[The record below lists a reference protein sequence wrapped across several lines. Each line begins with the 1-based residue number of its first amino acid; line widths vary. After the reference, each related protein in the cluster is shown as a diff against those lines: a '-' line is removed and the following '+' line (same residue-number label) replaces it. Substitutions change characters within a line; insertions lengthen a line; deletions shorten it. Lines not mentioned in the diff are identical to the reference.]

1 MEGTAFFQHSIDGV
15 TVAAAIGFV
24 AISAAIFIILR
35 LLRGVLLRY
44 LVPSTREGG
53 TSFNDL
59 FISLVRSTNTL
70 FLLFVALYCGSYALP
85 LQGRAAAT
93 VSAIIEIAVLLQL
106 GIWSIRVV
114 FYGIDR
120 FVSQQPQGEDARLAT
135 AMGAITFLAR
145 VIVWSFVGLL
155 ILSALK
161 INITA
166 LVTGLGIGGVA
177 VALAAQNI
185 LGDLFASLS
194 ILLDRPFS
202 IGHFIVYGDVAGTV
216 EHVGIKSTRIRSLS
230 GEEIVQSNS
239 NLLNTRIHNYR
250 HLSERRILFG
260 IGVTYDTPLDKLK
273 DIPGM
278 VRDIIQAIEQ
288 TRFDRAHFKAYGDSA
303 LNFEIVYYV
312 LSPDY
317 NLYMDIQQRINLEL
331 FRRFQ
336 ERKIEFAFP
345 TRTLYVTHMNPEAQI
360 DASALPA

>member
-1 MEGTAFFQHSIDGV
+1 MGGTAFFHHSIDGV

-24 AISAAIFIILR
+24 AISVAVFILLW

-44 LVPSTREGG
+44 AAPSRRANG
-53 TSFNDL
+53 TSFNAL
-59 FISLVRSTNTL
+59 IISLVRSTNTV
-70 FLLFVALYCGSYALP
+70 FLLFVALYCGTYALP
-85 LQGRAAAT
+85 LEGRAAAT
-93 VSAIIEIAVLLQL
+93 VSTIIEIAILLQL

-120 FVSQQPQGEDARLAT
+120 FVSQQPQDEEARLAT
-135 AMGAITFLAR
+135 AMGAINFLAR
-145 VIVWSFVGLL
+145 VVVWSFVGLL
-155 ILSALK
+155 VLSALN

-202 IGHFIVYGDVAGTV
+202 VGHFIVYGDVAGTV
-216 EHVGIKSTRIRSLS
+216 EHVGVKSTRIRSLG

-239 NLLNTRIHNYR
+239 SLLNTRIHNYR
-250 HLSERRILFG
+250 HFSERRILFN
-260 IGVTYDTPLDKLK
+260 IGVTYDTPRDKLTE
-273 DIPGM
+273 IPGM
-278 VRDIIQAIEQ
+278 IRDIIQAIEQ

-303 LNFEIVYYV
+303 LNFEVVYYV
-312 LSPDY
+312 LNPDY
-317 NLYMDIQQRINLEL
+317 NIYMDIQQRINLEL
-331 FRRFQ
+331 FQRFQ
-336 ERKIEFAFP
+336 EREIEFAFP
-345 TRTLYVTHMNPEAQI
+345 TRTLYVTHINPEKQT